1 MRVDR
6 RAAEHLVHALDEA
19 LRHRVL
25 EPIGLLVHFAPVEA
39 DDLDQE
45 KLDQSVPA
53 QDVQCQL
60 PARRRELRSGVGLV
74 SDETAVGQGLEHRR
88 DRTRGHRGDRGQAP
102 GSHRNPRLALL
113 LEQHGLQVVLDGGG
127 RHIRTLAW
135 NARAPSA

>member
-1 MRVDR
+1 MIVKKVDTQR
-6 RAAEHLVHALDEA
+6 TCGVCDRTLLLGERATRDRWVAQLAAEQEVQSEA
-19 LRHRVL
+19 AREVS
-25 EPIGLLVHFAPVEA
+25 AN
-39 DDLDQE
+39 
-45 KLDQSVPA
+45 
-53 QDVQCQL
+53 L